1 MMISDTA
8 LLFLIAHIL
17 GDYYFRNWRSTDERE
32 HRFVTVTA
40 HGLYYAATMML
51 LSAALALL
59 GSDRRMIL
67 AGAIVSALHL
77 MADIITFAISAKN
90 KARENTR
97 DAALY
102 LSDQLVHWA
111 AVLVV
116 VEWFCV
122 RHLGCVVTQPIP
134 REMIKWGVLL
144 LLILKPGNITFRKLF
159 SKYED
164 LRDDASSEPGAGALI
179 GSLERVLCAIFL
191 ALDQY
196 AAIGLIY
203 TAKSIARFKK
213 IELNQ
218 RFAEY
223 YLIGTLFSI
232 LFVLVSFLILMR
244 IIA

>member
-1 MMISDTA
+1 MMISDAA
-8 LLFLIAHIL
+8 LLYLIAHIL
-17 GDYYFRNWRSTDERE
+17 GDYYFRKRGPTDEKE
-32 HRFVTVTA
+32 HRSVAVVV

-59 GSDRRMIL
+59 GSDRRIIL

-77 MADIITFAISAKN
+77 LADFITFAISAKN
-90 KARENTR
+90 KARENTGA
-97 DAALY
+97 AALY

-116 VEWFCV
+116 IEWFYV

-144 LLILKPGNITFRKLF
+144 MLILKPGNITFRKLF

-232 LFVLVSFLILMR
+232 LYVLVSFLVIMR
-244 IIA
+244 VVR